1 MQSQSHEIPSSL
13 SDDALQVGQR
23 SGPMDAQLFT
33 IRHLLFLREQIA
45 PFDVEFSAP
54 DIDLDFTH
62 MRDHMRRILS
72 GESSLFA
79 MSSSN
84 AVVKM
89 LGTGGPRVLHYKVSH
104 DRTFDSCTEHGSAR

>member
-1 MQSQSHEIPSSL
+1 MMTPSPL
-13 SDDALQVGQR
+13 CNTVQVGQR

-89 LGTGGPRVLHYKVSH
+89 LGTGGPRVLHYKVTDGQYGRGLGQGRS
-104 DRTFDSCTEHGSAR
+104 TGFT